1 MLINVQMYFHFQE
14 ISPSYDRCN
23 YSILLAVP
31 RVLLNIGPKS
41 SHLTSERYTDQA
53 TQDHGMTWET
63 RILKYSY
70 PGVLRYS
77 YQSHGWTSMRS
88 HNNTKLQLYSYT

>member
-1 MLINVQMYFHFQE
+1 MYFHFQE

-53 TQDHGMTWET
+53 TQDHGMT
-63 RILKYSY
+63 
-70 PGVLRYS
+70 
-77 YQSHGWTSMRS
+77 
-88 HNNTKLQLYSYT
+88 